1 MSSIDYEQ
9 KMYKYKQ
16 KYLNLK
22 NNIMKGGVRMEII
35 LTKNEDGSINIQLPQ
50 NFSSAASGTYRF
62 EYDSESVASRGSLV
76 QVPDTSFR
84 GSLVQV
90 PDTSFR
96 GSLVQ
101 VPDTSFRGS
110 LVQVPEI
117 KKVNSSVELSD
128 FNYAKLFSKINHY
141 IEIFTNNQIDKIKSD
156 NNLLKIMQNETT
168 RNIFIYLMRAIFQH
182 VSKAN
187 SFLMMSLQ
195 VRTFQEFLFE
205 RYSGTYTWIE
215 QNNRWEPYQIELNKI
230 LNDPLKNKEIIDSFK
245 IIFNELASFCAATN

>member
-62 EYDSESVASRGSLV
+62 EYDSESVAS
-76 QVPDTSFR
+76 
-84 GSLVQV
+84 
-90 PDTSFR
+90 R

-215 QNNRWEPYQIELNKI
+215 QNNRWESYQIELNKI